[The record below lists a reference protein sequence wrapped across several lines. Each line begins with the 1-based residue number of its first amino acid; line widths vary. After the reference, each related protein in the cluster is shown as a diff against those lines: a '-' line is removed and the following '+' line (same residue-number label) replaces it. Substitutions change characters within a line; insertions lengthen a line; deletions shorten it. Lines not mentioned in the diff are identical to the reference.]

1 MGFDLEP
8 AALVAELDAMRA
20 ARGLSYQQVADAC
33 GVSKATIYRT
43 LTGATEPTM
52 QLLQAIAAAVKY
64 KPQEQPLAPTDLTK
78 DGYIAYLQEALA
90 RKDETNER
98 RVQQLHAH
106 YNMLLRQGERRN
118 RWLTWALIASL
129 VILIGW
135 LIIDVTHPTVGWIRR
150 DVSLSTAVASALQRV
165 ETVVL

>member
-1 MGFDLEP
+1 MTFDLEP

-20 ARGLSYQQVADAC
+20 ARGLSYQAVADSC

-52 QLLQAIAAAVKY
+52 QLLQLIAAAVQY
-64 KPQEQPLAPTDLTK
+64 TPPEEPLAQTDFTK
-78 DGYIAYLQEALA
+78 DGYIAYLQETLV
-90 RKDETNER
+90 RKDETHDR

-106 YNMLLRQGERRN
+106 YNMLLQQGERRN

-129 VILIGW
+129 AILIGW
-135 LIIDVTHPTVGWIRR
+135 LIIDVTHPTVGWIQR
-150 DVSLSTAVASALQRV
+150 DVSLRAAVASTVQWV
-165 ETVVL
+165 ESAVL